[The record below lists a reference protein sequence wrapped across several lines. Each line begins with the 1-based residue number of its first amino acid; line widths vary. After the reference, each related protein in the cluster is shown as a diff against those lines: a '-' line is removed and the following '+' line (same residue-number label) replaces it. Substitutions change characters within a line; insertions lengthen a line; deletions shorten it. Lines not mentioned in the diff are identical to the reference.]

1 MVKMIDSELQD
12 WETRLKLPEIQD
24 SILMADAQNMTSDDS
39 PVLMDINQQSDYP
52 VYRVLTA
59 YGEKADEYT
68 CTGLYAFISI
78 VSLSGH
84 KKRTPNR
91 TTGIKYRNRAGTR
104 QMEPPPGWFY
114 ARPSVI

>member
-52 VYRVLTA
+52 VYRVLAA
-59 YGEKADEYT
+59 YEK
-68 CTGLYAFISI
+68 
-78 VSLSGH
+78 
-84 KKRTPNR
+84 KQMNTP
-91 TTGIKYRNRAGTR
+91 AL
-104 QMEPPPGWFY
+104 E
-114 ARPSVI
+114 